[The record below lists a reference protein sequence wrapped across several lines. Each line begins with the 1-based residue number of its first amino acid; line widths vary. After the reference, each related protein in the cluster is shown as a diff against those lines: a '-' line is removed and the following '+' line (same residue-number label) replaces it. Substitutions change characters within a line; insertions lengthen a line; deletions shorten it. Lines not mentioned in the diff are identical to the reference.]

1 MEPRDGTRFSHFLV
15 PLGVVSVTPR
25 AITTLTA
32 REVDLLEL
40 LDRHRAGDWGEAA
53 GGYEALNNL
62 SLRDGGKVVSI
73 YPVGGRPRLIV
84 TTEIQASTR
93 IALVEE
99 P

>member
-1 MEPRDGTRFSHFLV
+1 METRDSIRFSHLLV
-15 PLGVVSVTPR
+15 PLGVVTLTPR
-25 AITTLTA
+25 ALTVLTA
-32 REVDLLEL
+32 REVDLLEV

-53 GGYEALNNL
+53 GGYEALNNT

-73 YPVGGRPRLIV
+73 YPVGGRPRVIV

-93 IALVEE
+93 VALLEE

>member
-1 MEPRDGTRFSHFLV
+1 METRDSIRFSHLLA
-15 PLGVVSVTPR
+15 PLGVVTLTPR
-25 AITTLTA
+25 AFTVLTA

-53 GGYEALNNL
+53 GSYEALNKM

-84 TTEIQASTR
+84 ITEIQASTR
-93 IALVEE
+93 VALLEE

>member
-1 MEPRDGTRFSHFLV
+1 MEPRDSTRFSHLLV

-25 AITTLTA
+25 AIIALTA

-53 GGYEALNNL
+53 GGYETLNNT